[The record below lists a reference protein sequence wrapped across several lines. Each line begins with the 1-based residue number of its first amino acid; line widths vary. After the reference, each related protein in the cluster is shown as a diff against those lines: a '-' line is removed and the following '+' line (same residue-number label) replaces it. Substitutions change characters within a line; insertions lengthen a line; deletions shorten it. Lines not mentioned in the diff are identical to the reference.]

1 MSKTDEL
8 RATFFQESEDLL
20 EQLTDGLEEMSG
32 GDADTETVNSV
43 FRAVH
48 SIKGGAGAFAL
59 DAVVRFAHRFENV
72 LDALRSG
79 ELAVNGQ
86 VLDILMRSSDHLT
99 VLMEQARDGVPDDGD
114 PAGEPLLAELMALTG
129 AEADEGPSEAEVN
142 FQPMTLDLGD
152 FGAAAPSEMQ
162 FRVAFRPHDDL
173 FRSGNEPVF
182 LLRELCALGEAQVDC
197 DISALPE
204 FDALDTEASY
214 LSWQI
219 DLRTESSQTAVREVF
234 EFVDGL
240 CTLDIE
246 ETGSDGSTDDL
257 PDLPDLSPTDG
268 PASEDPASSN
278 TAAADE
284 PATEAAAPAP
294 VSASAPAD
302 PPRKADPPAKAQPPQ
317 PVASTI
323 RVDLHRIDRMIN
335 LVGELVI
342 NQAMLTQA
350 VKRDGIAQGSDIDVG
365 LEELRTL
372 TRQIQDSVM
381 AIRAQPVKALFQ
393 RMSRIAR
400 EAGADTGKTLR
411 MVTEGAAT
419 EIDKTVI
426 EKLADPLTHMI
437 RNAVDHGLENAEDR
451 LATGKTAE
459 GTIRLSA
466 AHLSGRVV
474 IEITDDGA
482 GINRERVRSIAEKKG
497 LIPPDAQLTSNDID
511 NLIFQPGF
519 STASQLTALSGR
531 GVGMDVVK
539 RSIQSLGGRVSI
551 ASEPG
556 KGSTFSIV
564 LPLTLAVLDGMVIEV
579 GGQTVVVP
587 ISAIIETMRVPTD
600 QVFQLGTQNAVV
612 RIRGSYVPIVDVG
625 AVMGYRPAVDPT
637 GDHVILLVETADGVR
652 AALLIDVIHD
662 QRQVVIK
669 GLEDNYGQVPGVAA
683 ATILGDGRIALIL
696 DPSAIVGHNG
706 AGGAAVLTTPL
717 AAE

>member
-20 EQLTDGLEEMSG
+20 EQLTDGLDEMSE
-32 GDADTETVNSV
+32 GDADPETVNAV

-59 DAVVRFAHRFENV
+59 DAVVRFAHRFENA
-72 LDALRSG
+72 LDAMRNG
-79 ELAVNGQ
+79 ELQATSQ
-86 VLDILMRSSDHLT
+86 VMDVMMRSSDHLT
-99 VLMEQARDGVPDDGD
+99 VLLEAARDGAAEDED
-114 PAGEPLLAELMALTG
+114 PAGEPLLAELRQMTGEDEAPKESVEDVDFTPMTLALDDVG
-129 AEADEGPSEAEVN
+129 DGPSEMHFKV
-142 FQPMTLDLGD
+142 
-152 FGAAAPSEMQ
+152 S
-162 FRVAFRPHDDL
+162 FRPHDAL
-173 FRSGNEPVF
+173 FKSGNEAAF
-182 LLRELCALGEAQVDC
+182 LLRELCALGEAKVDC
-197 DISALPE
+197 DDSQIPD
-204 FDALDTEASY
+204 FDSLEAEAGY
-214 LSWQI
+214 MSWVI
-219 DLRTESSQTAVREVF
+219 EVTTDASETAIREVF

-240 CTLDIE
+240 CDLEIE
-246 ETGSDGSTDDL
+246 DLSGGGGGLPDL
-257 PDLPDLSPTDG
+257 PDLPDLTSSEPAELSP
-268 PASEDPASSN
+268 SEPVAAPDPAPS
-278 TAAADE
+278 AAAK
-284 PATEAAAPAP
+284 PPAP
-294 VSASAPAD
+294 ETPAAK
-302 PPRKADPPAKAQPPQ
+302 PAAEAKAEPPAKAAQ

-350 VKRDGIAQGSDIDVG
+350 VKRDGISQGSDIDVG

-400 EAGADTGKTLR
+400 EAGTDTGKTLR
-411 MVTEGAAT
+411 MVTEGAST

-437 RNAVDHGLENAEDR
+437 RNAVDHGLESTEDR
-451 LATGKTAE
+451 IAKGKTPE

-474 IEITDDGA
+474 IEIADDGA
-482 GINRERVRSIAEKKG
+482 GINREKVRSIAENKG
-497 LIPPDAQLTSNDID
+497 LVAPDAQLTTNEID

-519 STASQLTALSGR
+519 STATTLTALSGR

-551 ASEPG
+551 SSEPG

-587 ISAIIETMRVPTD
+587 ISSIVETMRVPDD
-600 QVFQLGTQNAVV
+600 QVFRLGTNNAVV
-612 RIRGSYVPIVDVG
+612 RIRGNYVPIVDVG
-625 AVMGYRPAVDPT
+625 AAMGYRDCVDPT
-637 GDHVILLVETADGVR
+637 GNHVILLVETADGVR
-652 AALLIDVIHD
+652 AALLIDMIHD

-669 GLEDNYGQVPGVAA
+669 GLEENYGQVPGVAA

-696 DPSAIVGHNG
+696 DPSAIVGTSASG
-706 AGGAAVLTTPL
+706 SAVLSTPL

>member
-1 MSKTDEL
+1 MSKNDEL
-8 RATFFQESEDLL
+8 RVTFFQESEDLL
-20 EQLTDGLEEMSG
+20 EQLADGLEEMSG
-32 GDADTETVNSV
+32 GESDPETVNAV

-59 DAVVRFAHRFENV
+59 EAVVRFAHRFENA
-72 LDALRSG
+72 LDEMR
-79 ELAVNGQ
+79 NGRLQASAQ
-86 VLDILMRSSDHLT
+86 VMDVMMRSSDHLA
-99 VLMEQARDGVPDDGD
+99 VLLEAARDGVGEEED
-114 PAGEPLLAELMALTG
+114 PAGEPLLAELRAMTG
-129 AEADEGPSEAEVN
+129 EGGEEEAPSLDDVD
-142 FQPMTLDLGD
+142 FTPMTLGLDD
-152 FGAAAPSEMQ
+152 FSADGATELQ
-162 FRVAFRPHDDL
+162 FNVAFRPHESL
-173 FRSGNEPVF
+173 FRSGNEPAF
-182 LLRELCALGEAQVDC
+182 LMRELCALGEAQVEC
-197 DISALPE
+197 DVSAIPDFDSLDPE
-204 FDALDTEASY
+204 GSY
-214 LSWQI
+214 LGWTVE
-219 DLRTESSQTAVREVF
+219 LRTESSETALREVF

-240 CTLDIE
+240 CDLTIE
-246 ETGSDGSTDDL
+246 TDASDSL
-257 PDLPDLSPTDG
+257 PDLGLP
-268 PASEDPASSN
+268 DPAGTDALES
-278 TAAADE
+278 AAPPSEPRAAE
-284 PATEAAAPAP
+284 APATEAAQP
-294 VSASAPAD
+294 VSSPA
-302 PPRKADPPAKAQPPQ
+302 AAPPAAKAAEKKSEGSGKSQPSQ

-350 VKRDGIAQGSDIDVG
+350 VKRDGVLQGSDIDVG

-400 EAGADTGKTLR
+400 EAGSDTGKTLR
-411 MVTEGAAT
+411 MLTEGAST

-437 RNAVDHGLENAEDR
+437 RNAVDHGLENSKAR
-451 LATGKTAE
+451 VAAGKSPE

-474 IEITDDGA
+474 IEIADDGA
-482 GINRERVRSIAEKKG
+482 GINREKVRQIAEEKG
-497 LIPPDAQLTSNDID
+497 LVAPDAQLTNNDID

-519 STASQLTALSGR
+519 STASTLTALSGR

-539 RSIQSLGGRVSI
+539 KSIQSLGGRVSI
-551 ASEPG
+551 SSEPG

-579 GGQTVVVP
+579 GGQTVVIP
-587 ISAIIETMRVPTD
+587 ISAIVETMRVPPD
-600 QVFQLGTQNAVV
+600 QVFQLGTNNAVV
-612 RIRGSYVPIVDVG
+612 RLRGSYVPIVDVG
-625 AVMGYRPAVDPT
+625 AVMGYRAPVDPT
-637 GDHVILLVETADGVR
+637 ENYVILLVETADGVR

-669 GLEDNYGQVPGVAA
+669 GLEENYGQVPGVAA

-696 DPSAIVGHNG
+696 DPSAIVGNG

>member
-8 RATFFQESEDLL
+8 RTTFFQESEDLL
-20 EQLTDGLEEMSG
+20 EQLTDGLEEMASG
-32 GDADTETVNSV
+32 ESDPETVNSV

-59 DAVVRFAHRFENV
+59 DAIVRFAHRFENV

-79 ELAVNGQ
+79 ELGVSGP
-86 VLDILMRSSDHLT
+86 VLDVLMRSSDHLT
-99 VLMEQARDGVPDDGD
+99 VLLETARDGEPEEED
-114 PAGEPLLAELMALTG
+114 PAGEPLLVELMALTG
-129 AEADEGPSEAEVN
+129 ESEDTPEVEIDFTPMSLALDDLAGPGPSELN
-142 FQPMTLDLGD
+142 FVVQ
-152 FGAAAPSEMQ
+152 
-162 FRVAFRPHDDL
+162 FRPHDGL
-173 FRSGNEPVF
+173 FKSGNEPVF
-182 LLRELCALGEAQVDC
+182 LLRELCALGDVEVVC
-197 DISALPE
+197 DVSDLPD
-204 FDALDTEASY
+204 FDSLEPEVGYLSWTVELQTEAS
-214 LSWQI
+214 
-219 DLRTESSQTAVREVF
+219 ETAVREVF

-240 CTLDIE
+240 CDLSV
-246 ETGSDGSTDDL
+246 ETRGDPGL
-257 PDLPDLSPTDG
+257 PDLPPLAPPSRP
-268 PASEDPASSN
+268 ESSS
-278 TAAADE
+278 AGE
-284 PATEAAAPAP
+284 PAAAAPAP
-294 VSASAPAD
+294 PVAAVPFNKAEQPGKDQPEHQKSEPAGK
-302 PPRKADPPAKAQPPQ
+302 PQPPQ

-323 RVDLHRIDRMIN
+323 RVDLPRIDRMIN

-350 VKRDGIAQGSDIDVG
+350 VKRDGISQGSDIDVG

-400 EAGADTGKTLR
+400 EAGSDTGKTLR

-451 LATGKTAE
+451 IAAGKTPE

-474 IEITDDGA
+474 IEISDDGA
-482 GINRERVRSIAEKKG
+482 GINRERVRQIAEEKG
-497 LIPPDAQLTSNDID
+497 LVAPDAQLSPNDID

-539 RSIQSLGGRVSI
+539 QSIQSLGGRVSI
-551 ASEPG
+551 GSDPG

-587 ISAIIETMRVPTD
+587 ISAILETMRVPTD
-600 QVFQLGTQNAVV
+600 QVFQLGANAVV
-612 RIRGSYVPIVDVG
+612 RLRGSYVPIVDVG
-625 AVMGYRPAVDPT
+625 AVMGYRPQVEIN

-652 AALLIDVIHD
+652 AALLIDMIHD

-669 GLEDNYGQVPGVAA
+669 GLEENYGQVPGVAA

-696 DPSAIVGHNG
+696 DPSAIVGANG
-706 AGGAAVLTTPL
+706 SGGGPAHSINI

>member
-8 RATFFQESEDLL
+8 RVTFFQESEDLL
-20 EQLTDGLEEMSG
+20 EQLADGLDEMSG
-32 GDADTETVNSV
+32 GEADPETVNAV

-59 DAVVRFAHRFENV
+59 DAVVRFAHRFENA
-72 LDALRSG
+72 LDALRNDTLQATGPVLDVMMRASDQ
-79 ELAVNGQ
+79 LAV
-86 VLDILMRSSDHLT
+86 LL
-99 VLMEQARDGVPDDGD
+99 EAARDGAAEDEGN
-114 PAGEPLLAELMALTG
+114 ASEPLLADLRALTG
-129 AEADEGPSEAEVN
+129 EADEAPSNSVEEIE
-142 FQPMTLDLGD
+142 FTPLTLALDDLGG
-152 FGAAAPSEMQ
+152 GAGEPHYN
-162 FRVAFRPHDDL
+162 VAFRPHEEL
-173 FRSGNEPVF
+173 FRSGNEPAF
-182 LLRELCALGEAQVDC
+182 LLRELCALGEAHVEC
-197 DISALPE
+197 DTSHLPD
-204 FDALDTEASY
+204 FDSLDPNASY
-214 LSWQI
+214 LGWQVE
-219 DLRTESSQTAVREVF
+219 LRTECSDTALREVF

-240 CTLDIE
+240 CDLTIAE
-246 ETGSDGSTDDL
+246 EAGDALPVLDL
-257 PDLPDLSPTDG
+257 PDLAPLGSPAPPPP
-268 PASEDPASSN
+268 PAEPRAADTSA
-278 TAAADE
+278 TAAARPNKSPTPE
-284 PATEAAAPAP
+284 PRPPERRSDVGARGL
-294 VSASAPAD
+294 SA
-302 PPRKADPPAKAQPPQ
+302 Q

-350 VKRDGIAQGSDIDVG
+350 VKRTGISQGSDIDVG

-381 AIRAQPVKALFQ
+381 SIRAQPVKALFQ

-400 EAGADTGKTLR
+400 EAGTDTGKALR
-411 MVTEGAAT
+411 MVTEGAST

-426 EKLADPLTHMI
+426 EKLTDPLTHMI

-451 LATGKTAE
+451 IAAGKSPE

-474 IEITDDGA
+474 IEVADDGA
-482 GINRERVRSIAEKKG
+482 GIHREKVRKIAEDKG
-497 LIPPDAQLTSNDID
+497 LIPADALLTDPEID
-511 NLIFQPGF
+511 NLIFHPGF
-519 STASQLTALSGR
+519 STASTLTALSGR

-551 ASEPG
+551 SSDPG
-556 KGSTFSIV
+556 NGSTFYIV

-579 GGQTVVVP
+579 GKQTVVIP
-587 ISAIIETMRVPTD
+587 ISAIVETMRVPRD
-600 QVFQLGTQNAVV
+600 QVFQLGTENAVV
-612 RIRGSYVPIVDVG
+612 RLRGSYVPIVDVG
-625 AVMGYRPAVDPT
+625 AVMGYRAPVDPA

-652 AALLIDVIHD
+652 AALLIDMIHD

-669 GLEDNYGQVPGVAA
+669 GLEENYGQVRGVAA

-696 DPSAIVGHNG
+696 DPSAIVGSG
-706 AGGAAVLTTPL
+706 AGGVVIATPL

>member
-20 EQLTDGLEEMSG
+20 EQLADGLDEMSG
-32 GDADTETVNSV
+32 GEADPETVNAV

-59 DAVVRFAHRFENV
+59 EAVVRFAHRFENV

-79 ELAVNGQ
+79 EMAATGQ
-86 VLDILMRSSDHLT
+86 VIDILMRSSDHLT
-99 VLMEQARDGVPDDGD
+99 VLLEAARDGSDDTED
-114 PAGEPLLAELMALTG
+114 AAGEPLLAELRGLTG
-129 AEADEGPSEAEVN
+129 DADAKDAAVAEAEAN
-142 FQPMTLDLGD
+142 FAPMTLDLGD
-152 FGAAAPSEMQ
+152 FDEPGSAELQ
-162 FRVAFRPHDDL
+162 FQVTFRPHDAL
-173 FRSGNEPVF
+173 FKSGNEPGF
-182 LLRELCALGEAQVDC
+182 LLRDLCALGEAQVDC
-197 DISALPE
+197 DLSALPD
-204 FDALDTEASY
+204 FDALDPEGSY
-214 LSWQI
+214 LAWQVE
-219 DLRTESSQTAVREVF
+219 LRTESSETGLREIF

-240 CTLDIE
+240 CDLDIADM
-246 ETGSDGSTDDL
+246 GGDAL
-257 PDLPDLSPTDG
+257 PDLPPLIPG
-268 PASEDPASSN
+268 GGVGGAPPAKVPA
-278 TAAADE
+278 AEA
-284 PATEAAAPAP
+284 PATDAARVSAAPVASAAAP
-294 VSASAPAD
+294 PAA
-302 PPRKADPPAKAQPPQ
+302 RKSEPQNKGQPAQ

-323 RVDLHRIDRMIN
+323 RVDLYRIDRMIN

-400 EAGADTGKTLR
+400 EAGTDTGKTLR
-411 MVTEGAAT
+411 MVTEGAST

-451 LATGKTAE
+451 LAAGKSAE

-474 IEITDDGA
+474 IEIIDDGA
-482 GINRERVRSIAEKKG
+482 GINREKVRAIAEEKG
-497 LIPPDAQLTSNDID
+497 LVAPDAQLTPNDID

-519 STASQLTALSGR
+519 STAKELTALSGR

-587 ISAIIETMRVPTD
+587 ISSIVETMRVPTD
-600 QVFQLGTQNAVV
+600 QVFQLGTENAVV
-612 RIRGSYVPIVDVG
+612 RIRGNYVPIVDVG
-625 AVMGYRPAVDPT
+625 AVMGYRAPVAPT
-637 GDHVILLVETADGVR
+637 GSHVILLVETADGVR
-652 AALLIDVIHD
+652 AALLIDLIHD

-669 GLEDNYGQVPGVAA
+669 GLEENYGQVRGVAA

-696 DPSAIVGHNG
+696 DPSAIVGNS
-706 AGGAAVLTTPL
+706 AGAAGLSSSL

>member
-20 EQLTDGLEEMSG
+20 EQLTDGLDEMSG
-32 GDADTETVNSV
+32 GEVDPETVNSV

-72 LDALRSG
+72 LDALRNG
-79 ELAVNGQ
+79 ELALNGN
-86 VLDILMRSSDHLT
+86 VLDVMMRSSDHLT
-99 VLMEQARDGVPDDGD
+99 VLLEAARDGSGD
-114 PAGEPLLAELMALTG
+114 EEDAAGEPLLAELRALTG
-129 AEADEGPSEAEVN
+129 EEDDTPAEVDVD
-142 FQPMTLDLGD
+142 FTPMTLALDEFSGPAASELRFSVD
-152 FGAAAPSEMQ
+152 FHPNDE
-162 FRVAFRPHDDL
+162 L
-173 FRSGNEPVF
+173 YRSGNEAVF
-182 LLRELCALGEAQVDC
+182 LLRELCALGEAEVDC
-197 DISALPE
+197 DLSGLPE
-204 FDALDTEASY
+204 FDSLDPEQSVLKWHVALQTEAS
-214 LSWQI
+214 
-219 DLRTESSQTAVREVF
+219 ETALREVF
-234 EFVDGL
+234 EFVEGL
-240 CTLDIE
+240 CDLTIT
-246 ETGSDGSTDDL
+246 ETAGDGTAEL
-257 PDLPDLSPTDG
+257 PPLPDLSGQSVTETT
-268 PASEDPASSN
+268 ASEM
-278 TAAADE
+278 
-284 PATEAAAPAP
+284 EAVDAPAP
-294 VSASAPAD
+294 SAAVNSSAPALSASPAAPD
-302 PPRKADPPAKAQPPQ
+302 KKVAADSAKAQ

-350 VKRDGIAQGSDIDVG
+350 VKRDGISQGSDIDVG

-400 EAGADTGKTLR
+400 EAGTDTGKTLR
-411 MVTEGAAT
+411 MLTEGAST

-451 LATGKTAE
+451 ISVGKSPE

-474 IEITDDGA
+474 IEIADDGA
-482 GINRERVRSIAEKKG
+482 GINREKVRKIAEEKG
-497 LIPPDAQLTSNDID
+497 LIAPDAQLTANDID

-519 STASQLTALSGR
+519 STATTLTALSGR

-539 RSIQSLGGRVSI
+539 KSIQSLGGRVSI
-551 ASEPG
+551 ASDPG

-587 ISAIIETMRVPTD
+587 ISSIVETMRVPTD
-600 QVFQLGTQNAVV
+600 QVFQLGKNNAVV
-612 RIRGSYVPIVDVG
+612 RIRGNYVPIVDVG
-625 AVMGYRPAVDPT
+625 AVMGYRPPVDIT
-637 GDHVILLVETADGVR
+637 GSHVILLVETADGVR
-652 AALLIDVIHD
+652 AALLIDLIHD

-669 GLEDNYGQVPGVAA
+669 GLEENYGQVPGVAA

-696 DPSAIVGHNG
+696 DPSAIVGSG
-706 AGGAAVLTTPL
+706 AGGGAVLSTPI